1 MNKDELLLILRG
13 KLAKYRLMPYAELSQ
28 RVGNQQPET
37 DSQGDPNG
45 QNFYQTEVE
54 VVRDDAHSG
63 NLRVIGMI
71 DNGKGLSGTYDLIIS
86 PDGTL
91 LAEGGNVR
99 GCSAGVVK
107 TALSLFLLRALPFE
121 RFAFPRWQALA
132 GISLIGLLV
141 GLDPALRAGTPE
153 MPGMPG
159 MPGMPLALALVSML
173 LSVWVAF
180 LIIHAVLRWW
190 LRRGARWDGQG
201 DLFNL
206 MAASWLVS
214 NVLGA
219 VLVAVGV
226 PYLLTLPLW
235 LYAVWV
241 GANALSGAIP
251 KASLGYC
258 IGGIALSLLPAM
270 LATGL
275 IGAAIF
281 LLFAPGAMAQ

>member
-153 MPGMPG
+153 MP
-159 MPGMPLALALVSML
+159 LALALVSML

>member
-1 MNKDELLLILRG
+1 MLT
-13 KLAKYRLMPYAELSQ
+13 P
-28 RVGNQQPET
+28 
-37 DSQGDPNG
+37 
-45 QNFYQTEVE
+45 
-54 VVRDDAHSG
+54 
-63 NLRVIGMI
+63 
-71 DNGKGLSGTYDLIIS
+71 
-86 PDGTL
+86 
-91 LAEGGNVR
+91 
-99 GCSAGVVK
+99 
-107 TALSLFLLRALPFE
+107 ALSLFLLRALPFE

-153 MPGMPG
+153 MPGMP
-159 MPGMPLALALVSML
+159 LALALVFML